1 MAIKNKLMRIK
12 YLAFLP
18 LLLSLLICKSQKNDI
33 SVIAY
38 YTGGSNNIDSFD
50 VGKLTHII
58 FSFAHL
64 KGNDL
69 SIKNS
74 ADSMLIQKLVSL
86 KKKFPDLKVMLS
98 LGGWGGCETCS
109 DVFSTKEGRKEFAK
123 SVKEINNYFG
133 TDGLDLDWEYPA
145 ISGFPGHR
153 NNPDDKKNFT
163 ALVIKLRKKL
173 GKKNELSFAAGGF
186 KSFIDNSIEWDKV
199 MKKVDR
205 VNLMSYDLV
214 SGFSTVTGHHTPL
227 YSTAQ
232 NPESVDNGVTLLLQ
246 QGVPAKKIVIGAA
259 FYGRMFE
266 NVQDSITGLYQQGKF
281 KASISHKNFSLML
294 SPDSGFVS
302 HWDSTANASWLY
314 NPGKNLF
321 VTYDDKRS
329 VGLKTKYVIGKRL
342 GGIMFWQLRDDAYE
356 HGLLEAIDEVKQ
368 NYRKDDAK

>member
-1 MAIKNKLMRIK
+1 MKKN
-12 YLAFLP
+12 
-18 LLLSLLICKSQKNDI
+18 SLLFVIILFIGVFCKAQKNDI
-33 SVIAY
+33 DVIAY
-38 YTGGSNNIDSFD
+38 YTGGPDNIDSFAID
-50 VGKLTHII
+50 KLTHII

-64 KGNDL
+64 KGNEL
-69 SIKNS
+69 YIKNA
-74 ADSMLIQKLVSL
+74 ADSALVKKLVAL
-86 KKKFPDLKVMLS
+86 KKGNPEIKIMLS
-98 LGGWGGCETCS
+98 LGGWGGCQTCS
-109 DVFSTKEGRKEFAK
+109 DVFSTKRGRREFAK

-153 NNPDDKKNFT
+153 YVPEDKTNFT

-173 GKKNELSFAAGGF
+173 GRKNELSFAAGGF
-186 KSFIDNSIEWDKV
+186 KRYMEQSIEWKKV

-227 YSTAQ
+227 YSTSQ

-246 QGVPAKKIVIGAA
+246 RGVPAKKIVIGAA

-281 KASISHKNFSLML
+281 KAGISHKNFSLML

-302 HWDSTANASWLY
+302 HWDSTANASYLY

-329 VGLKTKYVIGKRL
+329 VGLKTKYVIDKRL

-356 HGLLEAIDEVKQ
+356 GGLLEAIDDVKD
-368 NYRKDDAK
+368 NYIKEN